1 MSRILPSPSSVGKG
15 RVKEARQVAAC
26 VWLGSS
32 SSASV
37 ANAT

>member
-1 MSRILPSPSSVGKG
+1 MFRIMPLPSSAGKG
-15 RVKEARQVAAC
+15 RIKEARQVAAC

-37 ANAT
+37 ASAM